1 MISAAG
7 RCNSGGSGRVSAM
20 SKECRIV
27 NGGGGVVA
35 GGYVNHCEQVLDD
48 QNEMV
53 MAASKITVAAGNDQ
67 AVASI
72 NHRVY
77 PPSSSELNRL
87 KDLTLGNLMIIE
99 EYSNNLSQNNE
110 TILELT
116 KEVEFL
122 KQKLTEAN
130 QRIAELSARE
140 ENLDVLPFTPV
151 SSTCSSG
158 MGDLSSAELHDQ
170 QEQQENKPKKRR
182 IRQAATKQ
190 PNPDPLESNQ
200 TKRPR
205 TRITRAK
212 SAKIG
217 KMQELSLITADS
229 AYYTCLGNYDPIKDE
244 PVSENSSS
252 NLEIPSWRVKTY
264 SSWYSMEGTENMSDD
279 IFESRHF
286 RLEQCEQKRKR
297 WDLQRIRE
305 LKRVEYLKEGRN
317 KHNLQKSNDNN
328 KEELTT
334 LLPSPS
340 NIKAIEITDKL
351 PVSAFGSNLHIK
363 KKLEMY
369 KFCHSQW
376 CNDGSQAPK
385 ECNMRELRSSG
396 CSQFYDTIEQ

>member
-1 MISAAG
+1 MISVAG
-7 RCNSGGSGRVSAM
+7 RCNSGGGGRVSAM
-20 SKECRIV
+20 SKDCRIV
-27 NGGGGVVA
+27 NGGGSGVVVV
-35 GGYVNHCEQVLDD
+35 GGFVNHCEQVLGD

-53 MAASKITVAAGNDQ
+53 MAASKIAVVPGSDQ
-67 AVASI
+67 TVASI

-77 PPSSSELNRL
+77 PPSSNELNKL
-87 KDLTLGNLMIIE
+87 KELGIEHITLLREFSKSDSLKNEQILQL
-99 EYSNNLSQNNE
+99 SNQVTFLNH
-110 TILELT
+110 ELA
-116 KEVEFL
+116 V
-122 KQKLTEAN
+122 AN
-130 QRIAELSARE
+130 QHIAELVARQ

-158 MGDLSSAELHDQ
+158 TGDLSSAELQDQ
-170 QEQQENKPKKRR
+170 QEQQDIKPKKRR
-182 IRQAATKQ
+182 IRQAAIKQ

-217 KMQELSLITADS
+217 KMQELSLITADD

-244 PVSENSSS
+244 PVSENTNS

-279 IFESRHF
+279 IFESRHY

-305 LKRVEYLKEGRN
+305 LRRVEYLKEGRN
-317 KHNLQKSNDNN
+317 KHHSQKSNDNN

-363 KKLEMY
+363 KKLEIY

-376 CNDGSQAPK
+376 CNDGSQPPK
-385 ECNMRELRSSG
+385 ENNIRELRSSG
-396 CSQFYDTIEQ
+396 CSQFYDTM